1 MNHQEAKDLF
11 TNYLDGDM
19 ADAQRTELEAHLS
32 ACTECKE
39 EWQTFKKL
47 MSEVSGLMNLA
58 PPRDVV
64 RAVEKKIHRRSRG
77 KFFGRP
83 KGSSIQ
89 FGLISFILVLLFML
103 GYLLLTAVNEIVF
116 IDSDNPGKSPAS
128 NVSADD

>member
-19 ADAQRTELEAHLS
+19 ADAERSALEAHLS
-32 ACTECKE
+32 TCTECKQ

-47 MSEVSGLMNLA
+47 MSEVSGLMNLS
-58 PPRDVV
+58 PPKDVV
-64 RAVEKKIHRRSRG
+64 FAVERKIHRRSRG
-77 KFFGRP
+77 KFFGRQ

-116 IDSDNPGKSPAS
+116 IDSDNDSASSPS
-128 NVSADD
+128 DSITSD

>member
-39 EWQTFKKL
+39 EWQAFKKL

-77 KFFGRP
+77 KFFGRQ

-116 IDSDNPGKSPAS
+116 VDSDKGSAS
-128 NVSADD
+128 LPSDSIPSD